1 MSQSVR
7 QCSLCILYNG
17 KCLTDKRSPHI
28 YSLLQMPVNIP
39 KYLSRNRWHQLFILL
54 WLVTLSQQ
62 KRSDWSPAGCSVIMN
77 GAAVAI
83 GNILGLSVLPAVTA
97 SDRINQNTDDA
108 FYKQVQSYKVDK
120 QEMSWVMIRIHNM
133 HTKMQNTVWVKA
145 AFLPSLEVCTF
156 FCSIPSLNK
165 QNMLL

>member
-1 MSQSVR
+1 
-7 QCSLCILYNG
+7 
-17 KCLTDKRSPHI
+17 
-28 YSLLQMPVNIP
+28 
-39 KYLSRNRWHQLFILL
+39 
-54 WLVTLSQQ
+54 
-62 KRSDWSPAGCSVIMN
+62 MN

-145 AFLPSLEVCTF
+145 AFVPSMEVCTF

-165 QNMLL
+165 QNVLL